1 MRSKVIIL
9 NGTSSAGKSSLA
21 RALQAVAAQPFLH
34 VQMDTFL
41 EMMPPRCADNPEGLQ
56 ILPLEG
62 VDPPEVMI
70 RTGPY
75 AARVLRGM
83 RHAIAAMANEGINLI
98 VDDVM
103 LDKEQGEYQ
112 ALLAGHDVAYV
123 KVHATLE
130 ASERREVARG
140 DREIGQV
147 RWQYG
152 RVHAHVSYDL
162 EVDTTD
168 RSPDACARY
177 LAAALNL

>member
-9 NGTSSAGKSSLA
+9 NGTSSAGKTTLA
-21 RALQAVAAQPFLH
+21 RALQAVAEQPFLH

-41 EMMPPRCADNPEGLQ
+41 EMMPPRYADHPDGLQ

-75 AARVLRGM
+75 AAHVLHGM
-83 RHAIAAMANEGINLI
+83 RHAIAAMANQGLNLI

-103 LDKEQGEYQ
+103 FENEQDQYQ
-112 ALLAGHDVAYV
+112 ALLAGHDLSFV

-130 ASERREVARG
+130 ASEQREVARG
-140 DREIGQV
+140 DREIGQA
-147 RWQYG
+147 RWQRS
-152 RVHAHVSYDL
+152 RVHSHVRYDL

-168 RSPDACARY
+168 TTPEACARTI
-177 LAAALNL
+177 AAALNL